1 MSIFSNIFRRNNIQK
16 RDKNESIDDKQT
28 VRVIG
33 SRALQLP
40 GSVTS
45 PHEAMKSSVVYR
57 SISILSDAVASIPLS
72 IYHKNKQGHFVEDTN
87 HPLYRLLTISPSYRY
102 TSYELLENII
112 IQMLVYGNAYIYV
125 KKNQDYDIEA
135 LILLYPNTVTYDELT
150 NRYSISDQYNN
161 IVGDF
166 DGKSIIHIR
175 HKSLG
180 TYLGQSVLTYAGRT
194 ITLANSVDKEALS
207 TLAKGG
213 RFKGIISSESSL
225 TGFSAATDSQ
235 VDVVRDNL
243 QAQIDSGNDI
253 LTLQSGTTWSP
264 MSQSMR
270 DLQLVDLHN
279 TTLSDLARYF
289 GISPVKLGIVTG
301 GNYQAS
307 LQDSLNFYIDTL
319 NPLLTKIEKAFNK
332 TLIPYTVALKY
343 KVEFDRTCLPYF
355 KEILVNYE
363 KMFQLGLA
371 TVNDTRL
378 KLNMPAIEGGDN
390 AFITTNAQPVSSPIV
405 DAADKETNQP
415 AEAVS
420 NEPKTSEEG
429 TKKTTRKRSKE

>member
-1 MSIFSNIFRRNNIQK
+1 MSFISGIFQSRKTQK
-16 RDKNESIDDKQT
+16 REANATEEKVS

-33 SRALQLP
+33 SKALQLP

-45 PHEAMKSSVVYR
+45 PQEAMKSSVVYR

-72 IYHKNKQGHFVEDTN
+72 VYHKNKQGHFVVDSS
-87 HPLYRLLTISPSYRY
+87 HPLYRLLTISPSVRY
-102 TSYELLENII
+102 TSYEFLENII
-112 IQMLVYGNAYIYV
+112 IQLLVYGNSYIYV
-125 KKNQDYDIEA
+125 KRNQDYDIDA
-135 LILLYPNTVTYDELT
+135 LILLYPNSVMYDELNNT
-150 NRYSISDQYNN
+150 YNVSDQYNK
-161 IVGDF
+161 IVGTF
-166 DGKSIIHIR
+166 QSNNIIHIR

-180 TYLGQSVLTYAGRT
+180 TYLGQPVLTYAGRA
-194 ITLANSVDKEALS
+194 IALANSVDKEALS

-235 VDVVRDNL
+235 VDIVRDNL

-253 LTLQSGTTWSP
+253 LTLQSGTEWHP

-332 TLIPYTVALKY
+332 VLIPYTVALKY
-343 KVEFDRTCLPYF
+343 KIEFDRTCLPYF

-363 KMFQLGLA
+363 KMFQLGLS

-378 KLNMPAIEGGDN
+378 KLNMPAIDGGDN
-390 AFITTNAQPVSSPIV
+390 AFITTNAQPVSNPIV
-405 DAADKETNQP
+405 DAADKDIQEKREVIP
-415 AEAVS
+415 EV
-420 NEPKTSEEG
+420 PKTSEEG
-429 TKKTTRKRSKE
+429 TKKPKKKSKE